1 MWDEE
6 ELNDEKGFKTE
17 LDDGLDDLDDLDE
30 PFDDDTFSYKEE
42 EPEELE

>member
-17 LDDGLDDLDDLDE
+17 LDDGLDDLDE